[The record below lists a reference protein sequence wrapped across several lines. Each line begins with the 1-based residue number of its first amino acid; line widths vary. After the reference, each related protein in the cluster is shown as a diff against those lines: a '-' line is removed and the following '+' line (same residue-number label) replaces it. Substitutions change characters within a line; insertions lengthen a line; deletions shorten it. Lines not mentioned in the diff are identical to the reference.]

1 MRKGSVVLVVLAL
14 VLCLAGAASAQ
25 GLVGAGGVGLLGMG
39 PGWYVG
45 AQRVTSFL
53 VTREGITEVANV
65 ALSTTIRGGLAGAVI
80 MAMVIAEPAFNSGV
94 DSIRTYMQNLGAAG
108 WSVSGGQ
115 LYKPGVATGGPKTFI
130 PGSADYTSWSNVM
143 SHYNSIYSSIGVS
156 FNVYN
161 SYSDAQTALGVAYAA
176 GGGYTYMSEAGSY
189 GSGNVTGAALVTLN
203 HSTGAAVSAC
213 IYGGPNTVGEQV
225 QNNTPPPP
233 VVATTTDLT
242 GKIQTDLASS
252 TPAALAAA
260 DEAEDILHKGVPFAG
275 NAAAAPPVADGTS
288 SPPPAGVVVDTTIPA
303 TPTTGATTPG
313 AEAVNVATAG
323 LPSSGAITS
332 TPPAAGTSQATTQ
345 DQPYTDPSYSGSF
358 TSVPW
363 ATPSDFAARWST
375 FASGVQSTGLFGLWG
390 SAFGS
395 PGSGG
400 GSSYTFNA
408 GSLGTHTY
416 DFSSWGSTVFGLL
429 SGLIQITCGFVA
441 VKIATVKGG

>member
-1 MRKGSVVLVVLAL
+1 MGMVV
-14 VLCLAGAASAQ
+14 
-25 GLVGAGGVGLLGMG
+25 
-39 PGWYVG
+39 
-45 AQRVTSFL
+45 
-53 VTREGITEVANV
+53 
-65 ALSTTIRGGLAGAVI
+65 
-80 MAMVIAEPAFNSGV
+80 AEPAFNSGV
-94 DSIRTYMQNLGAAG
+94 DAIRTYLANIGY
-108 WSVSGGQ
+108 SRS
-115 LYKPGVATGGPKTFI
+115 ATGGIQK
-130 PGSADYTSWSNVM
+130 PG
-143 SHYNSIYSSIGVS
+143 GL
-156 FNVYN
+156 YN
-161 SYSDAQTALGVAYAA
+161 SYAPNAGTAVASDWALVLGHNYYGRSTNLVLEDSQADAA
-176 GGGYTYMSEAGSY
+176 AACKAWNNGYNCSSCTEIPGGLSAISC
-189 GSGNVTGAALVTLN
+189 GSGVLNGA
-203 HSTGAAVSAC
+203 SG
-213 IYGGPNTVGEQV
+213 IYYGNFYYPNNGTYAGEMTENPV
-225 QNNTPPPP
+225 PPP
-233 VVATTTDLT
+233 VPATITDLT
-242 GKIQTDLASS
+242 GKIQADLAV
-252 TPAALAAA
+252 PVAAATAAA

-400 GSSYTFNA
+400 GSTYTFNA

>member
-1 MRKGSVVLVVLAL
+1 MLVVLAL
-14 VLCLAGAASAQ
+14 VLCLSGAASAQ

-80 MAMVIAEPAFNSGV
+80 MGMIAAEPLFESGV
-94 DSIRTYMQNLGAAG
+94 DSIRTYMTNIGYTVAGGA
-108 WSVSGGQ
+108 
-115 LYKPGVATGGPKTFI
+115 LYKPGSMLNNGPKQFI
-130 PGSADYTSWSNVM
+130 AGTQGATDYAATLAQATT
-143 SHYNSIYSSIGVS
+143 HYGTEAAAGASI
-156 FNVYN
+156 YN
-161 SYSDAQTALGVAYAA
+161 SYSDATTAEGTWYSA
-176 GGGYTYMSEAGSY
+176 GGGYSAGLRENWSN
-189 GSGNVTGAALVTLN
+189 GVGTVECAWGMVLNPSTLAWI
-203 HSTGAAVSAC
+203 S
-213 IYGGPNTVGEQV
+213 TVGWCGPVTAGQYV
-225 QNNTPPPP
+225 QPNNSSPPP
-233 VVATTTDLT
+233 VAATITDLTTKITTDLT
-242 GKIQTDLASS
+242 NS

-260 DEAEDILHKGVPFAG
+260 DEAEDILHKGVPL
-275 NAAAAPPVADGTS
+275 AATTPTATPAVQDGTS
-288 SPPPAGVVVDTTIPA
+288 APPTTGTVVDTTIPP

-313 AEAVNVATAG
+313 AEAVNVATG
-323 LPSSGAITS
+323 NLPSSGAITS
-332 TPPAAGTSQATTQ
+332 APPAAGTSQATTQ

-363 ATPSDFAARWST
+363 ATPSDFAARWFT